1 MATLRERAEAKLR
14 EQNKMDTTTTEEV
27 TKLFEQAQESVV
39 STAQEVKKSDSG
51 ADMSIAQN
59 EVEAI
64 YDGKDTVEYPKGIT
78 DVLND
83 EDVKPTIAIKAIKA
97 YVKATRKA
105 YSKDKVQVKGFSF
118 KTSASEKIMAIADEV
133 DRINEKLEDFDQSNR
148 EVGSKIYNL
157 EKEAERLV
165 ATSAVLLGLLVKSSN
180 KLI

>member
-14 EQNKMDTTTTEEV
+14 EQNKMDTTTTEEA
-27 TKLFEQAQESVV
+27 TKLFEQAQESAV

-51 ADMSIAQN
+51 AESVAQN
-59 EVEAI
+59 TVEAI
-64 YDGKDTVEYPKGIT
+64 YDDKDTVEYPKGIT

-83 EDVKPTIAIKAIKA
+83 EDVKPSTAIKAIKA
-97 YVKATRKA
+97 YVKAIRKA
-105 YSKDKVQVKGFSF
+105 YSTDKVQVKGFSF

-133 DRINEKLEDFDQSNR
+133 DKINEKLDDFDQINR

-165 ATSAVLLGLLVKSSN
+165 ATNAVLLGLLVKSSN
-180 KLI
+180 KVI

>member
-14 EQNKMDTTTTEEV
+14 EQNKMDTTTTDEAS
-27 TKLFEQAQESVV
+27 KLFEQAKESAV

-51 ADMSIAQN
+51 ADMSVAQN
-59 EVEAI
+59 TVEAI
-64 YDGKDTVEYPKGIT
+64 YDGKDIVEYPRGIT

-83 EDVKPTIAIKAIKA
+83 EDIKPAKAIKAIKA
-97 YVKATRKA
+97 YVKAIRKA
-105 YSKDKVQVKGFSF
+105 YSNDKVQVKGFGF
-118 KTSASEKIMAIADEV
+118 KTNTSEKIIAIAAEV
-133 DRINEKLEDFDQSNR
+133 DKINEKLDDFDQINR